1 MSSVARPQLIPP
13 SIDFV
18 WETGLTKIR
27 DQIEIFDTLD
37 SKIGVIV
44 GFVVVSI
51 VELLGFLL
59 LAGADTNGQIIKG
72 VSAFSLSVEV
82 FFGMGLVCSFLSTVA
97 GLVALRV
104 RAFAVGVDY
113 EKLVSGANLENQE
126 LKTLFLGDLVES
138 VRKNMEVLKK
148 KAWWATASSWL
159 VLAGLLCYTVV
170 VAQIFMCFVPRG

>member
-1 MSSVARPQLIPP
+1 MSSVVRPQVIPE
-13 SIDFV
+13 SIGFV
-18 WETGLTKIR
+18 WDMGMAKIR

-59 LAGADTNGQIIKG
+59 LAGADATGPISDRQ
-72 VSAFSLSVEV
+72 AFSLLVEV
-82 FFGMGLVCSFLSTVA
+82 FFGIGLVCSFLSTAA

-104 RAFAVGVDY
+104 RAFAVGFDY
-113 EKLVSGANLENQE
+113 EKLVGGANLQPDE
-126 LKTLFLGDLVES
+126 LKTLFLGDLVAS

-159 VLAGLLCYTVV
+159 VVAGLLCYTVV
-170 VAQIFMCFVPRG
+170 VARVFMFFVSKG